1 MEKYLKILMSGIIA
15 VCVALVSCTSDDDK
29 NDNIYKPIE
38 KHILGKWKITKSMMY
53 ANGKWTEDATVNG
66 IDGSEGVTM
75 TFHNDGTFHQI
86 YPTIDTIFNQTV
98 GQFLPD
104 GIYVMNSDTWKV
116 DDATNRLIIS
126 DMAES
131 EIFKLTDSE
140 FEWGMRAFVNNE
152 RQEMKYVCI
161 RMDMDRKS
169 LIEKLVGKWSYIYS
183 NEKTDGKWI
192 KTDDAGNPDQMTY
205 ELRPD
210 GTCSIDS
217 YTQVDNNYLSSEGL
231 WGVSLDNT
239 CLFQKYGTDSR
250 GGYLIAISMPDDDTL
265 IFTYTIENDEGI
277 VADFQDVFKRIS

>member
-1 MEKYLKILMSGIIA
+1 MLGIIA
-15 VCVALVSCTSDDDK
+15 VCVTLDSCTSDDDI
-29 NDNIYKPIE
+29 NDVIYKPIE
-38 KHILGKWKITKSMMY
+38 KHILGKWEITKMMMY

-75 TFHNDGTFHQI
+75 TFHDNGTVHHI
-86 YPTIDTIFNQTV
+86 YPTIDTIFDQTV
-98 GQFLPD
+98 GQFLPA

-116 DDATNRLIIS
+116 DNVTNRLIIS
-126 DMAES
+126 NMAES
-131 EIFKLTDSE
+131 EIFKLTNSE

-161 RMDMDRKS
+161 RKDMNRKS
-169 LIEKLVGKWSYIYS
+169 LIEKLVGKWNYIYS
-183 NEKTDGKWI
+183 NEKIDGEWV

-210 GTCSIDS
+210 GTYSIDS
-217 YTQVDNNYLSSEGL
+217 YTQVDNNYRSSEGF

-239 CLFQKYGTDSR
+239 CLFQKSGPDSR
-250 GGYLIAISMPDDDTL
+250 SGYLIAIAMPDDDTL
-265 IFTYTIENDEGI
+265 ILTYTIENDGGI